1 MLFNNNSS
9 TETIIKDVLDLTINM
24 TLLSIW
30 TKIYPW
36 LRNKYVLTLAIFIVW
51 MLLFD
56 SSNLI
61 DVFREYRKIQK
72 FEAEKEYYL
81 EKIETDK
88 NRLYE
93 LRTDNE
99 NLEKF
104 AREQYLMKKPDE
116 DIFVIS
122 PD

>member
-1 MLFNNNSS
+1 M
-9 TETIIKDVLDLTINM
+9 
-24 TLLSIW
+24 
-30 TKIYPW
+30 
-36 LRNKYVLTLAIFIVW
+36 RNKYILTVVIFVVW

-56 SSNLI
+56 SSNWI
-61 DVFREYRKIQK
+61 DVVREYRKIKK
-72 FEAEKEYYL
+72 FETEKEYYL
-81 EKIETDK
+81 EKIENDRK
-88 NRLYE
+88 RLYE
-93 LRTDNE
+93 LRTNNE

>member
-1 MLFNNNSS
+1 VLFNNNSS

>member
-1 MLFNNNSS
+1 
-9 TETIIKDVLDLTINM
+9 M

-30 TKIYPW
+30 RKIYPW
-36 LRNKYVLTLAIFIVW
+36 LRNKYVLTMVIFIVW

-56 SSNLI
+56 SSNWI

-81 EKIETDK
+81 QKIETDK

-93 LRTDNE
+93 LRTNNE